1 MKLPNDMENINIT
14 KAKERP
20 IFITVLCTIAFVHL
34 GLAILIGVFST
45 IAVGIPDAFKAIPYL
60 SDLQGIAGA
69 VGGLIFSIVT
79 LVLAIIGFMGVIQIW
94 NLLKAGFWTYSIT
107 MILFLVVPFLI
118 IDLPFR
124 WVFYMT
130 LPNLLIIPVLIT
142 LFGFNYKNL

>member
-1 MKLPNDMENINIT
+1 MENLNLS

-69 VGGLIFSIVT
+69 LGGLIFSVFT
-79 LVLAIIGFMGVIQIW
+79 LVLAIIGFLGIIQMW

-107 MILFLVVPFLI
+107 MFLFLVTPFLI

-124 WVFYMT
+124 LVLYIT
-130 LPNLLIIPVLIT
+130 LPNLIIIPVLIT
-142 LFGFNYKNL
+142 LFGYNLKNL